1 MGNRCVGYNFV
12 PMLRTCFIMMGVLVS
27 LYGGNLE
34 GANSGL
40 TNNEELAWDLAH
52 QQASAS

>member
-1 MGNRCVGYNFV
+1 
-12 PMLRTCFIMMGVLVS
+12 MMGVLFS

>member
-1 MGNRCVGYNFV
+1 
-12 PMLRTCFIMMGVLVS
+12 MMGVLFS

-40 TNNEELAWDLAH
+40 TNNEELAWDLTH
-52 QQASAS
+52 QQASASYEWHCGSLVGFLFRYTE